1 MLYLLRDDF
10 FGEQRLAELRQSLG
24 SADMQSLN
32 LSFLDGPKLT
42 LAELRG
48 SAEAMPFFGDRRMIV
63 VRRLFP
69 SGSGRSADDGDA
81 PETRRGKVD
90 ADRDREFLAYLP
102 RVPDSTILVLYE
114 DAEFK
119 GNHPA
124 VKVVRDAGGEALVSA
139 APTPDELPRWI
150 AQRVREKGGRID
162 RRAVEDL
169 IGSGIDDFRQL
180 DHTLDKLV
188 VYADERPI
196 ASQDITALVPE
207 NRDATVFALVDAVG
221 GRDRGVALETY
232 RRLLADRVSPIY
244 LLVMLTRQIRLL
256 LGAHDALAN
265 HDDLGAA
272 LKVPPWVARKIG
284 QQARVFSAERC
295 VQAYRRLAEVDAAIK
310 TGLADETIAVELLL
324 VDLTER

>member
-1 MLYLLRDDF
+1 LLHLLRDDF

-32 LSFLDGPKLT
+32 LSYLDGPKLT

-48 SAEAMPFFGDRRMIV
+48 SAEALPFFGDRRMIV

-69 SGSGRSADDGDA
+69 SGSGRAADDADA
-81 PETRRGKVD
+81 PETRRGKAE

-124 VKVVRDAGGEALVSA
+124 VKVVRDAGGDALASA
-139 APTPDELPRWI
+139 APSPQALPDWI
-150 AQRVREKGGRID
+150 SRRVREKGGRID
-162 RRAVEDL
+162 GRAVQEL
-169 IGSGIDDFRQL
+169 IGAGIDDFRQL
-180 DHTLDKLV
+180 DQTLDKLV
-188 VYADERPI
+188 VYADERTI
-196 ASQDITALVPE
+196 ASQDISALVPE
-207 NRDATVFALVDAVG
+207 TRDVTVFALVDAVG
-221 GRDRGVALETY
+221 GRDRKVALETY
-232 RRLLADRVSPIY
+232 RRLLGDEVSPIY

-265 HDDLGAA
+265 REDLASA
-272 LKVPPWVARKIG
+272 LKVPPWVAQKIG
-284 QQARVFSAERC
+284 RQARIFNAERC
-295 VQAYRRLAEVDAAIK
+295 VQAYRMLAEVDAAIK
-310 TGLADETIAVELLL
+310 TGQADETIAVELLL